1 MVFAKPKL
9 VLGMTLNSLT
19 RNLLAGL
26 TVAIVALPLAL
37 AFGIGSG
44 LGAAAGIT
52 TAVIAGMVAAA
63 FGGSKYQ
70 VSGPTGAMTVIL
82 IPIVHQFG
90 PSSILQV
97 GALAGLFLLLAA
109 ALKLGRH
116 VHKLPD
122 SLVEGFTAGIAVI
135 IALQQVAFVL
145 GVEVEHSE
153 RVWQSAFLET
163 QHWLA
168 QPSPH
173 AIGIASLALIA
184 NLFGSSRWPKL
195 PLALISVIVLTLA
208 VDIMGIEVPRIGELP
223 LTFLSPSTE
232 FLGFGNWTALLVP
245 ALAVAFLA
253 GLESLLS
260 ARIADGMSNHAND
273 HQPNRELFG
282 QGLANLVTAFFGG
295 IPATA
300 ALARTAVNVR
310 SGADSRIAAFS
321 HAVFLAIFVLAI
333 FPIVER
339 IPLSALGGVLIATA
353 WHMIRLGE
361 LRETA
366 SKSKLDGLVL
376 LVTFLA
382 TLILDLIL
390 ALAIGLLIYL
400 VLRKTKLAVSRI
412 PVDQEETF
420 GD

>member
-1 MVFAKPKL
+1 MVFARPTL
-9 VLGMTLNSLT
+9 AWGMSLNSLT

-44 LGAAAGIT
+44 LGAAAGIA
-52 TAVIAGMVAAA
+52 TAVIAGMIAAA

-97 GALAGLFLLLAA
+97 GLLAGLFLLLAA

-135 IALQQVAFVL
+135 IALQQIAFIL
-145 GVEVEHSE
+145 GVDVEHSD
-153 RVWQSAFLET
+153 RVWQSAFLEI

-208 VDIMGIEVPRIGELP
+208 VDIIGIDVPRIGELP
-223 LTFLSPSTE
+223 LTFLAPSTE

-260 ARIADGMSNHAND
+260 ARIADGMSKHAND

-282 QGLANLVTAFFGG
+282 QGLANLATAFFGG

-333 FPIVER
+333 SPIVER
-339 IPLSALGGVLIATA
+339 IPLAALGGVLIATA
-353 WHMIRLGE
+353 WHMIRPVE
-361 LRETA
+361 LRATA
-366 SKSKLDGLVL
+366 SKSRLDGIVL
-376 LVTFLA
+376 LATFMA

-390 ALAIGLLIYL
+390 ALAIGLLL
-400 VLRKTKLAVSRI
+400 HLLLRKTNLSVSKI
-412 PVDQEETF
+412 PVNQEETL